1 MKQLFSNYI
10 EKNYSISLKE
20 LALLKAY
27 QEFEFTN
34 GDSFKDEFNLDRAS
48 LLEELERDLLLHRG
62 YSIGVVVELNFT
74 IAYVLDGLVEE
85 YANKILENLN
95 SL

>member
-1 MKQLFSNYI
+1 MKQLFSGYIEENYI
-10 EKNYSISLKE
+10 TSVKE
-20 LALLKAY
+20 LALIKAY
-27 QEFEFTN
+27 QEFTN

-62 YSIGVVVELNFT
+62 YSVGVIEEINLT

>member
-10 EKNYSISLKE
+10 EENYSISLKE

-27 QEFEFTN
+27 QEFTK
-34 GDSFKDEFNLDRAS
+34 GGSLKDEFNLDRAS
-48 LLEELERDLLLHRG
+48 VLEYLEEDLLLHKG
-62 YSIGVVVELNFT
+62 YSIGVLVELNFT

-95 SL
+95 NL